1 MSPPHPSLCQLG
13 ERMRSLNVQ
22 DLKVLEETVQENKH
36 MLKKFCEGQPQS
48 VLLTVS
54 CVVS

>member
-1 MSPPHPSLCQLG
+1 
-13 ERMRSLNVQ
+13 MRSLNVQ

-54 CVVS
+54 CAVS

>member
-1 MSPPHPSLCQLG
+1 
-13 ERMRSLNVQ
+13 MRSLNVQ

-48 VLLTVS
+48 VLLTELCCELTPS
-54 CVVS
+54 CCTLH